1 MERKNINEKDLEKIT
16 GGSIIF
22 NEDMTTC
29 GRNCNDQY
37 RVVDLDKVLDYLQ
50 ANNTKMSE
58 RNMLNHLVEAGLLV
72 EI

>member
-1 MERKNINEKDLEKIT
+1 MAREKINEADLGKIT

-37 RVVDLDKVLDYLQ
+37 RVVDLDEVLDYLQ
-50 ANNTKMSE
+50 ANNTSMSE
-58 RNMLNHLVEAGLLV
+58 RSMLNHLVEVGLLE